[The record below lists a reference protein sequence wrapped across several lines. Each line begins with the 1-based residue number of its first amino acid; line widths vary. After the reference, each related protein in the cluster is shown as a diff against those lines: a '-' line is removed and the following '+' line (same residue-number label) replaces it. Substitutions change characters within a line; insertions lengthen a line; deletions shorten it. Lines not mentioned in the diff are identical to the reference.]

1 MKGVLTIPKED
12 APRFRMAA
20 HYSKVSL
27 DDIGQEIATDF
38 IVNVSCAN
46 MQNVFNCGQ
55 LMTKITPEQIDKFSE
70 AQKALAAL
78 QELRVELK

>member
-20 HYSKVSL
+20 HYSKVTL
-27 DDIGQEIATDF
+27 DDIGQEVADSF
-38 IVNVSCAN
+38 IVAVSCAGI
-46 MQNVFNCGQ
+46 QNAYACGQ
-55 LMTKITPEQIDKFSE
+55 LMNKITPEQVEKFAE
-70 AQKALAAL
+70 AQKALQAL